1 MKITNIMKK
10 FNLFRPAMLVCLLS
24 LALLAGCKKETPI
37 DNNDQR
43 KGDIVIVFENDV
55 HGAIDGYPFFAGYR
69 DAMKKQYQYV
79 VTVSCGDFLSGNAH
93 CNFDS
98 CLSVA
103 GIMSSVEYDY
113 VTVGNHEFDQ
123 SIPLMLNRLQNIG
136 AKTLC
141 CNFADLRTG
150 EQVFDGHDVQQYG
163 DIRVGFVGVTMPQMI
178 SLIPYSYVTDVAGNL
193 VYDFG
198 SDNIEELV
206 QAEVDATISE
216 GADYVILLSHVGENL
231 MEGIIKSVRG
241 VDAILDAH
249 THTVQPGAY
258 FTDADGKQVLWTSTG
273 SDFQNIGK
281 LIISTDGKI
290 SSGLIGRDE
299 ITDKS
304 SKVQAEVDKANAEYD
319 YFANERI
326 GKAEEKISLYDKNG
340 NYIARTEECALGDFV
355 AEATRV
361 MTGAEIGLVN
371 AGGLRAEIEAGDI
384 TFNTIFT
391 VLPFLNEVSVS
402 KVTGQALLDALE
414 MSYRL
419 TPVTSGGFLQVAG
432 LKVEIDSTIAS
443 TVVVDENGV
452 FQSVAGERRVKSV
465 MVQDKSGEF
474 APLDPA
480 GKYTVA
486 ASKYVLFEQ
495 GDGLVFAGANE
506 EPANQSYIDTYLLAD
521 YIKIR
526 LHGVVGKEHS
536 QTDGRIYFR

>member
-1 MKITNIMKK
+1 MKK
-10 FNLFRPAMLVCLLS
+10 FNLFRPAMLVCLMS

-37 DNNDQR
+37 DNNDKL
-43 KGDIVIVFENDV
+43 KGDVVIMFENDV
-55 HGAIDGYPFFAGYR
+55 HGAIDGYPLFAGYR
-69 DAMKKQYQYV
+69 DAMKEQYQYV
-79 VTVSCGDFLSGNAH
+79 VTVSCGDFLSGDPH

-98 CLSVA
+98 CSSLTS
-103 GIMSSVEYDY
+103 IMSSVEYDY
-113 VTVGNHEFDQ
+113 IVIGNNEFSQTIPQMLNKLQ
-123 SIPLMLNRLQNIG
+123 SIG
-136 AKTLC
+136 GKTLC
-141 CNFADLRTG
+141 CNFEDLRTG
-150 EQVFDGHDVQQYG
+150 EQVFEGHDVQQYG
-163 DIRVGFVGVTMPQMI
+163 DIRVGFVGVTMPKMI
-178 SLIPYSYVTDVAGNL
+178 SLIPYSYVTDETGNL

-198 SDNIEELV
+198 SDNIEELI

-216 GADYVILLSHVGENL
+216 GADYVILLSHVGECM

-290 SSGLIGRDE
+290 SSGLIGKEE
-299 ITDKS
+299 ITDIS
-304 SKVQAEVDKANAEYD
+304 SKVQAEVDNANAEYD
-319 YFANERI
+319 FFANEKI
-326 GKAEEKISLYDKNG
+326 GKAEEKISIYDENG
-340 NYIARTEECALGDFV
+340 NYVARTGECALGDFV

-361 MTGAEIGLVN
+361 MTGADIGLVN
-371 AGGLRAEIEAGDI
+371 GGGLRAEIEAGDI
-384 TFNTIFT
+384 TFNTIFN
-391 VLPFLNEVSVS
+391 VLPFLNEIGVS

-419 TPVTSGGFLQVAG
+419 TPEKSGGFLQVAG

-443 TVVVDENGV
+443 TVVLDANGV

-465 MVQDKSGEF
+465 MVQEKSGEF
-474 APLDPA
+474 KPLDPA
-480 GKYTVA
+480 GKYTIA

-506 EPANQSYIDTYLLAD
+506 VPANQSYIDTYLLAD

-536 QTDGRIYFR
+536 RTDGRIYFR